1 VGKRIVVIGDSVVYG
16 RVDPANGGW
25 VGRLRTWFE
34 PLKPQENAV
43 FNLGVGGDNTS
54 KVLERFRSEC
64 LIREPDLILV
74 QVGANDF
81 RQEGS
86 STAAHEVPPDQF
98 SENVSTLIQL
108 GQELSQ
114 VTIIVGM
121 VPVDE
126 SRTTRSGK
134 RCLHFLSAQ
143 LKYAEMTQEQCNR
156 NGVPYIDNITQWLR
170 LGKSYLGLGKAK
182 YTKLLADGVHPNADG
197 HELLYGTVK
206 SFLKDSGYV

>member
-1 VGKRIVVIGDSVVYG
+1 MGKRIVVIGDSVVYG

-143 LKYAEMTQEQCNR
+143 LKY
-156 NGVPYIDNITQWLR
+156 
-170 LGKSYLGLGKAK
+170 
-182 YTKLLADGVHPNADG
+182 
-197 HELLYGTVK
+197 YGTVK